1 MFPPKLDCWKLTP
14 LKVISSEEFLV
25 VPPGPTNQ
33 QFTKLNVAIP
43 PLLLQTMLMR
53 THCPQTHMGRLLC
66 SHNSMF
72 VLKILSP
79 AALWLAIFLG
89 SGRGGQSAV
98 LFHWE
103 AENHLSPILVRD
115 REVWHVAVCGA
126 TRTGHNRATEQHQPI
141 LGVNPA
147 PHRVWKF
154 SKEMFSG
161 IPWWSRG

>member
-1 MFPPKLDCWKLTP
+1 
-14 LKVISSEEFLV
+14 
-25 VPPGPTNQ
+25 
-33 QFTKLNVAIP
+33 
-43 PLLLQTMLMR
+43 
-53 THCPQTHMGRLLC
+53 
-66 SHNSMF
+66 MF

-147 PHRVWKF
+147 PLPFTLNDSALKWEQRWGLAWGVTAQEEKDPD
-154 SKEMFSG
+154 M
-161 IPWWSRG
+161 R